1 MHIVVC
7 IKQVPDSQNVKFDQN
22 TNVMFREGVPSI
34 LNPFDAYA
42 VEEALRLKGKLGG
55 SITAISMG
63 PAQAE
68 SALREAIAMGVDKG
82 ILVNDPALSGSD
94 AWSTGY
100 VLALAIKKLGDAGL
114 IICGKQAADGE
125 TAQVGPGIA
134 AHLNVPQITY
144 VRKIDE
150 IDDKHVVA
158 QRLLEEGYES
168 IESSLPCV
176 LTVIKEIN
184 EPRIASLKGKMA
196 AKKAQIVKWTA
207 LDVGVESEKVGL
219 GGSKTKVLK
228 VFAPPVRQSGQIFS
242 GEPEQV
248 IGKLVEQL
256 KDVVTAAAK

>member
-7 IKQVPDSQNVKFDQN
+7 VKQVPDSQSVKFDQN
-22 TNVMFREGVPSI
+22 TNVMLREGVASI

-42 VEEALRLKGKLGG
+42 VEEALRLKEKLGG

-82 ILVNDPALSGSD
+82 ILALAGSD
-94 AWSTGY
+94 AWVTGY
-100 VLALAIKKLGDAGL
+100 VLALAIRKLGDAGL
-114 IICGKQAADGE
+114 VICGKQGADGE

-150 IDDKHVVA
+150 IDDKHLVA
-158 QRLLEEGYES
+158 QRLLEEGHEF
-168 IESSLPCV
+168 IDSSLPCV
-176 LTVIKEIN
+176 LTVVKEIN

-196 AKKAQIVKWTA
+196 AKKAQIVKWTV
-207 LDVGVESEKVGL
+207 LDIGADPAKVGL
-219 GGSKTKVLK
+219 GGSTTKVLK
-228 VFAPPVRQSGQIFS
+228 IFAPPARQGGQIFT

-248 IGKLVEQL
+248 IGRLVEQL

>member
-7 IKQVPDSQNVKFDQN
+7 VKQVPDSLSVKFDQN
-22 TNVMFREGVPSI
+22 TNVMLRDGVASI

-42 VEEALRLKGKLGG
+42 VEEALRLKEKLGG
-55 SITAISMG
+55 SITAISVG
-63 PAQAE
+63 PVQAE
-68 SALREAIAMGVDKG
+68 SAIREAIAMGVDKG
-82 ILVNDPALSGSD
+82 ILVNDPALAGSD

-134 AHLNVPQITY
+134 AHLNIPQITY

-150 IDDKHVVA
+150 IDDKHIIA
-158 QRLLEEGYES
+158 QRLLEEGHES

-196 AKKAQIVKWTA
+196 AKKAQITKWTA
-207 LDVGVESEKVGL
+207 QDVGADAAKIGL
-219 GGSKTKVLK
+219 AGSTTKVLK
-228 VFAPPVRQSGQIFS
+228 IFAMPARQGGQIFT

-256 KDVVTAAAK
+256 KDVVTATAK